1 MMSKRERENED
12 LSLSSLKSMSS
23 NIKVMH
29 FIDVKLVGFQRNG
42 NGEIRLQEQQ
52 LADYLTYLGTH
63 LPLCLSPRVA

>member
-1 MMSKRERENED
+1 
-12 LSLSSLKSMSS
+12 
-23 NIKVMH
+23 MH

-63 LPLCLSPRVA
+63 LPLCLSHRVA